1 MTAPAPAIVRPA
13 AATSTTTNSTHAT
26 RTPPTSAD
34 IRANRREKYA
44 AILKGRYVTNITIG
58 DDEVRT
64 TTLTL
69 DNGDTLIIEGN
80 EGCMGCVNG
89 WYHLENAYKRGNHT
103 ARIMNAHVE
112 YNRDDN
118 YADGWEKY
126 TIFVMVD
133 GNQTQLPLATP
144 RKATTAMATTAP
156 DSPSPP
162 APSTA
167 TTTACDR
174 YYNNVGLTKHP
185 HTTYTRQRG

>member
-1 MTAPAPAIVRPA
+1 MNT
-13 AATSTTTNSTHAT
+13 TNTTTLDENSTA
-26 RTPPTSAD
+26 
-34 IRANRREKYA
+34 EEYA

-69 DNGDTLIIEGN
+69 DNGDTLTIEGN

-112 YNRDDN
+112 YSRDDN
-118 YADGWEKY
+118 YHDGWEVY

-133 GNQTQLPLATP
+133 GNQTQPPSQPYA
-144 RKATTAMATTAP
+144 ATTDPEHTAP
-156 DSPSPP
+156 DSHSPP
-162 APSTA
+162 AEAQNLP
-167 TTTACDR
+167 R
-174 YYNNVGLTKHP
+174 
-185 HTTYTRQRG
+185 